1 MGQLKILFFGAARRA
16 VDRPEAVMPCEEGV
30 KMDVDAVWV
39 QLIREY
45 PPLEPLRSS
54 TRMARNFEYLPD
66 DGLVAAGDEI
76 ALIPP
81 VSGG

>member
-1 MGQLKILFFGAARRA
+1 MGQLKVLFFGAARQA
-16 VDRPEAVMPCEEGV
+16 VNRSEAVVLCEEGI
-30 KMDVDAVWV
+30 KMDADAVWRR
-39 QLIREY
+39 LITEY

>member
-1 MGQLKILFFGAARRA
+1 MGQLKVLFFGAARQAVNRA
-16 VDRPEAVMPCEEGV
+16 EAFMPCEEGI
-30 KMDVDAVWV
+30 KMDAEAVWDR
-39 QLIREY
+39 LIREY
-45 PPLEPLRSS
+45 PPLEPLRKS

>member
-1 MGQLKILFFGAARRA
+1 MGRLKVLFFGVARQA
-16 VDRPEAVMPCEEGV
+16 VNRSEAILPCEEGI
-30 KMDVDAVWV
+30 KMDAATVWAK
-39 QLIREY
+39 LIREY
-45 PPLEPLRSS
+45 PPLEPLRNS

-66 DGLVAAGDEI
+66 DGLVSAGDEI

>member
-1 MGQLKILFFGAARRA
+1 MGQLKVLFFGAARQAVNRA
-16 VDRPEAVMPCEEGV
+16 EATVPCEEGIR
-30 KMDVDAVWV
+30 MDAGAVWEK
-39 QLIREY
+39 LIHEY

-66 DGLVAAGDEI
+66 DGLVMAGDEI